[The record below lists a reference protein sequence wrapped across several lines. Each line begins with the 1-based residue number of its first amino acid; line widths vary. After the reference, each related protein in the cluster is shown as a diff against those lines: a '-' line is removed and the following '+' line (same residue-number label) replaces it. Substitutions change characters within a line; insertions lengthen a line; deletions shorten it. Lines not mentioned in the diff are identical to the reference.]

1 MNNAIRWL
9 ALGLGGVLAGC
20 GGSRQQQVIV
30 TVDGSSTVFPVTE
43 AVAGEFQRQQV
54 GKIQVTMGVSG
65 TGGGFKKFGR
75 GETDISNA
83 SRPVLK
89 AEFETCRAAGVEHIE
104 LPAAFDA
111 LTVFVNPA
119 NV

>member
-9 ALGLGGVLAGC
+9 APGLVGVLAGC

-54 GKIQVTMGVSG
+54 GRIQVTVGVSG

-75 GETDISNA
+75 GESEISNA

-89 AEFETCRAAGVEHIE
+89 AEIDACRAAGVEYIE
-104 LPAAFDA
+104 SPVAFDA
-111 LTVFVNPA
+111 LTVVVNPA
-119 NV
+119 NA